1 MADEASRNEILP
13 PAEGAETLRGVVR
26 AFERMAEAQA
36 LLARRL
42 TQQMQ
47 EVAEA
52 KARLDEYVGGLER
65 TNQGLREA
73 NLELTRLTADL
84 DERHRALAQRIAEL
98 DRLNRLKSE
107 FLAILSHELRTP
119 LTSIKGALGI
129 LLEEGGV
136 AREVQQEFLGIAQ
149 QNTERLLRLVGNLLD
164 MAKIERGVVTLEKRS
179 VDLSPLLSSCI
190 ASLRTAAREKGVEVH
205 LRPLPALPAVPADE
219 DGLRSVVMNL
229 LDNAIRF
236 SLPGGRIWVEAE
248 RRGGDVFFAVQDEG
262 PGIPPEEQERIFE
275 RFYQGGGAGRHL
287 GPGAGLGLHICQMI
301 VSAHGGRIWVE
312 SPDRGARFC
321 VTLPLSVERR
331 EG

>member
-1 MADEASRNEILP
+1 MADDLSRDDREKRS
-13 PAEGAETLRGVVR
+13 EGGETLRGVVR

-52 KARLDEYVGGLER
+52 KARLDEYVGSLEH
-65 TNQGLREA
+65 TNQELREA
-73 NLELTRLTADL
+73 NLELSRLTADL

-98 DRLNRLKSE
+98 DHLNRLKSE
-107 FLAILSHELRTP
+107 FLATLSHELRTP
-119 LTSIKGALGI
+119 LTSIKGSLGI
-129 LLEEGGV
+129 LLEEGAV
-136 AREVQQEFLGIAQ
+136 TAEVRQEFLGIAQ

-164 MAKIERGVVTLEKRS
+164 MAKIERGVVTLEKRP
-179 VDLSPLLSSCI
+179 VDLPSLLTSCI
-190 ASLRTAAREKGVEVH
+190 VSLRTAAREKGVEVH
-205 LRPLPALPAVPADE
+205 LRPLPGLPLVPADE

-236 SLPGGRIWVEAE
+236 SLPGGRIWVEADQ
-248 RRGGDVFFAVQDEG
+248 RDGNVFFAVQDEG

-275 RFYQGGGAGRHL
+275 RFYQGGEAGRHL
-287 GPGAGLGLHICQMI
+287 GPGAGLGLHICQVI
-301 VSAHGGRIWVE
+301 VKAHGGRIWVE
-312 SPDRGARFC
+312 SPGRGARFC
-321 VTLPLSVERR
+321 VTLPLSP